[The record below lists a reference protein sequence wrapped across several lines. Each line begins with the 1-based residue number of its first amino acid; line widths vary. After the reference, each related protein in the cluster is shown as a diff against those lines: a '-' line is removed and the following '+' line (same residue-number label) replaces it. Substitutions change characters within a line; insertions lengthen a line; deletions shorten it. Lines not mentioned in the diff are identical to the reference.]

1 MSKTKKAKIELPKV
15 HSNLGASSAYR
26 WMECPASVRFLEEN
40 PIKSKESPFAEEGT
54 AAHELAELIL
64 KFMGESNSSLPL
76 NQGFW
81 NLDHFLK
88 MKLGRKK
95 DIPVTDDMIENVMI
109 YVTEILEEQEAPDY
123 KEVFIESKI
132 DLSFI
137 HPEMFGTNDAI
148 IVRPYDKITVYDL
161 KYGAGVPVEVENNSQ
176 MMYYAL
182 GAAHKFKNDFKEVE
196 MVIVQPRCEH
206 PDGPVRRTTISM
218 TELLAFGEELKKA
231 VQRTLDPNAEF
242 KSGKHCRFCNA
253 KPICPRL
260 REDNFAIAKADFADS
275 KVLLPAP
282 NSLTEDELVKVL
294 EAASTIS
301 DWAKSIAEYAHERA
315 LKGDRIPGY
324 KLVQKK
330 GHRRWKNIE
339 EATAQI
345 IEALLLDV
353 NDPEDLAKI
362 STEPNLLSP
371 SQIEKKLKVDKNLI
385 ASLTESPDLGTNL
398 VKDSNKKAAIE
409 VTSDFEAIN

>member
-1 MSKTKKAKIELPKV
+1 MTKNKKV
-15 HSNLGASSAYR
+15 HSEAPKLHSSLGASSAYR
-26 WMECPASVRFLEEN
+26 WMECPASVRFLAEN
-40 PIKSKESPFAEEGT
+40 PIKNRDSAFADEGT
-54 AAHELAELIL
+54 AAHELSEMILNSVLGKSTNPYWDFNELL
-64 KFMGESNSSLPL
+64 GK
-76 NQGFW
+76 
-81 NLDHFLK
+81 
-88 MKLGRKK
+88 KLGPKR
-95 DIPVTDDMIENVMI
+95 DIEVTKEMMENVMI
-109 YVTEILEEQEAPDY
+109 YIDEIAEEESTSDY

-161 KYGAGVPVEVENNSQ
+161 KYGAGVPVEVENNAQ

-196 MVIVQPRCEH
+196 MVVVQPRCEH

-218 TELLAFGEELKKA
+218 AELLAFGEELKKA
-231 VQRTLDPNAEF
+231 VVRTLDPDAEF

-253 KPICPRL
+253 KPICPKL
-260 REDNFAIAKADFADS
+260 REDNFAIAKADFAND

-282 NSLTEDELVKVL
+282 NMLTEDELVKVL

-315 LKGDRIPGY
+315 LRGDRIPGY

-330 GHRRWKNIE
+330 GHRKWKNIE
-339 EATAQI
+339 HATAQI
-345 IEALLLDV
+345 IDALLLDV

-371 SQIEKKLKVDKNLI
+371 AQIEKKLKVDKNLI
-385 ASLTESPDLGTNL
+385 ASLTESPDLGTSL
-398 VKDSNKKAAIE
+398 VKDSNKKSAIE